1 MVWAILLLA
10 LALRLVSLNQS
21 FWLDEAA
28 QAVISAKNIFKVDF
42 SSDFQ
47 PPFFYLITHFWQKLG
62 LPQEFFLRLVSLIFG
77 ILTIYLTYL
86 LMKRLFN
93 EKVALLSTL
102 FLSTAPFHIYYSQ
115 EYRMY
120 SLLTL
125 LVLLSWYFFWQKK
138 WLNYILVSILAI
150 FTHYFAFLAIL
161 SQLIW
166 LLTVALQTPR
176 GWPNG
181 LPAALKPPR
190 GWPNGLPRGVILRK
204 YLISLVAIFAPF
216 LFWLPTFINQVKTAQ
231 ILVTV
236 WPKWSEVANI
246 SFLKFPALTLA
257 KFTVGMI
264 SFENKIFYGG
274 IVFIVGLIF
283 LFALAIIVKPRGLTE
298 KPPRLNTLISPQTG
312 LLLSY
317 FFLPLTLAWL
327 SSLFISA
334 TTPARIQFVLPAFYG
349 LIAAGLL
356 KDSDKQKTPAV
367 KRYGQRAP
375 GPFNQPP
382 SIPSLNQVLLSILL
396 LFNITFSLIYLKNP
410 KFHREDWRGAVSLT
424 DSLTDEKT
432 LVLSEFHSPWAPMV
446 WYSKKIKYYSGSYQP
461 PTLTDKSIDQNLGQI
476 LADKNKIILYSY
488 LFEVSDLQRRVEEY
502 LKQNRFA
509 LKNEYDF
516 RGVGIVKVFKR

>member
-28 QAVISAKNIFKVDF
+28 QAVISTKNIFKVDF

-86 LMKRLFN
+86 LTKRLFN

-161 SQLIW
+161 SQLISV
-166 LLTVALQTPR
+166 LTGALWTPR
-176 GWPNG
+176 GWVNG
-181 LPAALKPPR
+181 HLR
-190 GWPNGLPRGVILRK
+190 GEVLTR
-204 YLISLVAIFAPF
+204 YLISLIAVFAPF
-216 LFWLPTFINQVKTAQ
+216 LFWLPTFIKQVKTAQ

-236 WPKWSEVANI
+236 WPKWQEVANI

-274 IVFIVGLIF
+274 IVFFVGLIF
-283 LFALAIIVKPRGLTE
+283 LYATLRTVVEPRRLIK
-298 KPPRLNTLISPQTG
+298 KPPRLKTLISGETS

-317 FFLPLTLAWL
+317 FFLPLILTWL

-349 LIAAGLL
+349 LIAVGLL

-367 KRYGQRAP
+367 KRYGQPAP
-375 GPFNQPP
+375 GLFNQPP

-432 LVLSEFHSPWAPMV
+432 VVLSEFHSPWAPMA

-461 PTLTDKSIDQNLGQI
+461 PALTDKSIDQNLGQI

-488 LFEVSDLQRRVEEY
+488 LFEVSDPQRRVEEY
-502 LKQNRFA
+502 LKQNSFA

-516 RGVGIVKVFKR
+516 RGVGIIKIFKR